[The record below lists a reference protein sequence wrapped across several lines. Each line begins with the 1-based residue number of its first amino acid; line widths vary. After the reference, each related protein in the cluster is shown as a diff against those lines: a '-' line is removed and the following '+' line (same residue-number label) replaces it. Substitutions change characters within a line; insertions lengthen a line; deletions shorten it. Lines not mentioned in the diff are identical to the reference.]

1 VTGVTFLE
9 FIEWLVDQLWG
20 TPLIVLVLGSGFFF
34 TIRSGF
40 FQFTKFSYIISQTL
54 GKMLKKTMAE
64 TKQIDGVKGTL
75 KPFQTLA
82 IAVGAVVGPGNI
94 GGVASAIAI
103 GGPGSVFWMW
113 VAGIGGQIIKMV
125 EVTLAVHYR
134 SVHEDGTTYG
144 GPTYYINKG
153 IGKEMGWKKIGG
165 ALSVLFWLAFMVSYL
180 FNIENYTVSEA
191 IASTF
196 EWNMLAVSFV
206 YVACIY
212 LIIWRDIKKIGE
224 IAGLLVPFMCIFYI
238 ASALFII
245 FKDASA
251 IPNTFK
257 MIFHDA
263 FSGTAAVGGFTG
275 AAFSKVIQTGLA
287 RSVYSNEAGW
297 GSSPM
302 IHATA
307 TTDHPIK
314 QGILGVFEVFV
325 DTIVICSLTALMVV
339 NSGGWSSGLD
349 GANLTLTVF
358 THGVGFWGRIVLLVG
373 LALFGLT
380 TSIGLYMQF
389 GTLLQYAAGNSAAR
403 QKMATLFNKCFYPIP
418 GMLLLLYA
426 YKNDLPPYKVW
437 MFIDLSLGI
446 PIFIN
451 LIALLILTPK
461 FLALLRDY
469 KARYMGAGKVDP
481 DFKVFSDE

>member
-1 VTGVTFLE
+1 MEFLNLV
-9 FIEWLVDQLWG
+9 EWLVNQLWG
-20 TPLIVLVLGSGFFF
+20 TPLIVLVLGAGLFF
-34 TIRSGF
+34 TVISGF
-40 FQFTKFSYIISQTL
+40 FQFTNFPYVMSETL
-54 GKMLKKTMAE
+54 GKLLKKSKSESGSAP
-64 TKQIDGVKGTL
+64 GVKGTL

-82 IAVGAVVGPGNI
+82 LAVGTVVGPGNI

-103 GGPGSVFWMW
+103 GGPGAVFWMW
-113 VAGIGGQIIKMV
+113 IAGLTGQIIKMV

-134 SVHEDGTTYG
+134 SVHEDGSTYG
-144 GPTYYINKG
+144 GPTYYIEKG
-153 IGKEMGWKKIGG
+153 IGREMGWKKIGVI
-165 ALSVLFWLAFMVSYL
+165 LSSLFWLAFMVSYL

-196 EWNMLAVSFV
+196 NWNMLAVSAV

-224 IAGLLVPFMCIFYI
+224 IAGMLVPFMCIFYI
-238 ASALFII
+238 VSSLFII
-245 FKDASA
+245 LKDFSA

-257 MIFHDA
+257 LIFQGA
-263 FSGTAAVGGFTG
+263 FSGTAAVGGFAG
-275 AAFSKVIQTGLA
+275 ATFARVIQTGLA

-307 TTDHPIK
+307 TTNHPIK

-325 DTIVICSLTALMVV
+325 DTIVICSLTALIVV

-358 THGVGFWGRIVLLVG
+358 THGIGFWGRIVLLVG

-389 GTLLQYAAGNSAAR
+389 GTLLQYAAGSSLKR
-403 QKMATLFNKCFYPIP
+403 QKLAALFNKCFYPLP

-426 YKNDLPPYKVW
+426 YKYDLPPYKVW

-451 LIALLILTPK
+451 LIAIVLLTPK
-461 FLALLRDY
+461 FLSLLKDY
-469 KARYMGAGKVDP
+469 RARYMGIGKVDP
-481 DFKVFSDE
+481 NFKVFSDDK

>member
-1 VTGVTFLE
+1 MTFMG
-9 FIEWLVDQLWG
+9 FIEWLVDQIWG
-20 TPLIVLVLGSGFFF
+20 TPLIVFVLGSGLYF

-40 FQFTKFSYIISQTL
+40 FQFVGFRYVLSQTL
-54 GKMLKKTMAE
+54 GKMLARKTE
-64 TKQIDGVKGTL
+64 DTGGGKGTL

-94 GGVASAIAI
+94 GGVASAIAL
-103 GGPGSVFWMW
+103 GGPGAVFWMW
-113 VAGIGGQIIKMV
+113 VAGLTGQLIKMV

-134 SVHEDGTTYG
+134 SAHRDGSTYG
-144 GPTYYINKG
+144 GPTYYIEKG
-153 IGKEMGWKKIGG
+153 IGQEMGWKRVGRI
-165 ALSVLFWLAFMVSYL
+165 LSVLFWVAFMVAYF

-191 IASTF
+191 ISGTF
-196 EWNMLAVSFV
+196 GWNMLAVSAV
-206 YVACIY
+206 YVVCVY
-212 LIIWRDIKKIGE
+212 VVIWRDIKKIGE
-224 IAGLLVPFMCIFYI
+224 IASMLVPFMCIFYI
-238 ASALFII
+238 AAALFII
-245 FKDASA
+245 LRDAAA
-251 IPNTFK
+251 IPTTFRL
-257 MIFHDA
+257 IFEGA
-263 FSGTAAVGGFTG
+263 FNGTAALGGFAG
-275 AAFSKVIQTGLA
+275 ATVAKVVQTGLA

-307 TTDHPIK
+307 TTDHPIR

-325 DTIVICSLTALMVV
+325 DTMVICTLTALLVV
-339 NSGGWSSGLD
+339 NTGEWSSGLD

-358 THGVGFWGRIVLLVG
+358 THGIGFWGRVVLLVG

-389 GTLLQYAAGNSAAR
+389 GSLLQYAAGDSPAR
-403 QKMATLFNKCFYPIP
+403 QKLALLFNKCFYPLP

-426 YKNDLPPYKVW
+426 YRNDLPPYKVW

-451 LIALLILTPK
+451 LVAILILTPK
-461 FLALLRDY
+461 FLALLKDY
-469 KARYMGAGKVDP
+469 RARYMGKGTVDP
-481 DFKVFSDE
+481 KFKVFYEDR

>member
-1 VTGVTFLE
+1 MDFFNFV
-9 FIEWLVDQLWG
+9 EWLVGQLWG
-20 TPLIVLVLGSGFFF
+20 TPLIVLVLGAGAFF
-34 TIRSGF
+34 TAVSGF
-40 FQFTKFSYIISQTL
+40 FQFSNFRHVISQTFSNIR
-54 GKMLKKTMAE
+54 KKAADSQAPDT
-64 TKQIDGVKGTL
+64 KGTL
-75 KPFQTLA
+75 KPLQTLA

-94 GGVASAIAI
+94 GGVASAIAV
-103 GGPGSVFWMW
+103 GGPGAVFWMW
-113 VAGIGGQIIKMV
+113 IAGVTGQIIKMV

-134 SVHEDGTTYG
+134 SVHKDGTTYG

-153 IGKEMGWKKIGG
+153 IGRDMGWKKIG
-165 ALSVLFWLAFMVSYL
+165 AVLSVLFWMAFMVSYL

-196 EWNMLAVSFV
+196 GWNMLAVSAV
-206 YVACIY
+206 YVACVY

-224 IAGLLVPFMCIFYI
+224 VAGLLVPFMCVFYI

-245 FKDASA
+245 LKDASA
-251 IPNTFK
+251 IPNTIRL
-257 MIFHDA
+257 IFDGA
-263 FSGTAAVGGFTG
+263 FNGTAAVGGFAG
-275 AAFSKVIQTGLA
+275 AAFSNVIQTGLA

-325 DTIVICSLTALMVV
+325 DTMIICTLTALLVV

-373 LALFGLT
+373 LALFGIT

-389 GTLLQYAAGNSAAR
+389 GTLLQYAAGDSPKR
-403 QKMATLFNKCFYPIP
+403 QKMAALFNKCFYPLP
-418 GMLLLLYA
+418 GMLLLFYA
-426 YKNDLPPYKVW
+426 YKYDLPPYKVW

-451 LIALLILTPK
+451 LIAILLLTPK
-461 FLALLRDY
+461 FLSLLKDY
-469 KARYMGAGKVDP
+469 RARYMGIGEIDP
-481 DFKVFSDE
+481 KFKVFSDEEAKSG

>member
-1 VTGVTFLE
+1 MAFLS

-20 TPLIVLVLGSGFFF
+20 TPLIVLVLGSGVFF
-34 TIRSGF
+34 TVMSGF
-40 FQFTKFSYIISQTL
+40 FQFLSFPHVISQTFGRL
-54 GKMLKKTMAE
+54 FKKSVAE
-64 TKQIDGVKGTL
+64 AEKASGVKGTL

-103 GGPGSVFWMW
+103 GGPGAVFWMW
-113 VAGIGGQIIKMV
+113 IAGLTGQIIKMV

-134 SVHEDGTTYG
+134 SVHEDGSTYG
-144 GPTYYINKG
+144 GPTYYIKKG
-153 IGKEMGWKKIGG
+153 IGRDMGWKKIGS

-191 IASTF
+191 IATTF
-196 EWNMLAVSFV
+196 NWNMLAVSAV

-224 IAGLLVPFMCIFYI
+224 IAGLLVPFMCVFYI
-238 ASALFII
+238 ASSLFII
-245 FKDASA
+245 LKDASA

-257 MIFHDA
+257 LIFQGA
-263 FSGTAAVGGFTG
+263 FTGTAAVGGFTG
-275 AAFSKVIQTGLA
+275 AVFARVIQTGLA

-314 QGILGVFEVFV
+314 QGVLGVFEVFM
-325 DTIVICSLTALMVV
+325 DTIVICSLTSLVVV
-339 NSGGWSSGLD
+339 NSGEWSSGLD
-349 GANLTLTVF
+349 GASLTLSVF
-358 THGVGFWGRIVLLVG
+358 THGVGFWGRITLLVG

-389 GTLLQYAAGNSAAR
+389 GTLLQYAAGDSPER
-403 QKMATLFNKCFYPIP
+403 QKMAALFNKCFYPLP
-418 GMLLLLYA
+418 GMLLLFYA
-426 YKNDLPPYKVW
+426 YKFNLPPYKVW

-451 LIALLILTPK
+451 LIAILLLTPK
-461 FLALLRDY
+461 FLSLLKDY
-469 KARYMGAGKVDP
+469 RARYMGIGKVDP
-481 DFKVFSDE
+481 NFKVFSDDK

>member
-1 VTGVTFLE
+1 MAFFNFV
-9 FIEWLVDQLWG
+9 EWLVNQLWG
-20 TPLIVLVLGSGFFF
+20 TPLIVLVLGSGLFF
-34 TIRSGF
+34 TVVSGF
-40 FQFTKFSYIISQTL
+40 FQFRRFRHVLSETF
-54 GKMLKKTMAE
+54 GKLRKKGE
-64 TKQIDGVKGTL
+64 SDGGSAVKGTL
-75 KPFQTLA
+75 KPLQTLA

-103 GGPGSVFWMW
+103 GGPGAVFWMW
-113 VAGIGGQIIKMV
+113 IAGLTGQIIKMV

-134 SVHEDGTTYG
+134 SVHTDGSTYG

-153 IGKEMGWKKIGG
+153 IGRDMGWKKIGTI
-165 ALSVLFWLAFMVSYL
+165 LSALFWLAFMVSYF

-196 EWNMLAVSFV
+196 NWNMLAVSAV
-206 YVACIY
+206 YVVCVY

-224 IAGLLVPFMCIFYI
+224 IAGLLVPFMCVFYI
-238 ASALFII
+238 VSSIFII
-245 FKDASA
+245 LKDFSA

-257 MIFHDA
+257 LIFQGA
-263 FSGTAAVGGFTG
+263 FSGTAAVGGFAG
-275 AAFSKVIQTGLA
+275 ATFANVIQTGLA

-314 QGILGVFEVFV
+314 QGILGVFEVFM
-325 DTIVICSLTALMVV
+325 DTIVICSLTSLLVV

-358 THGVGFWGRIVLLVG
+358 THGIGFWGRVVLLVG

-389 GTLLQYAAGNSAAR
+389 GTLLQYAAGDSPKRQRLAA
-403 QKMATLFNKCFYPIP
+403 LFNKCFYPLP
-418 GMLLLLYA
+418 GMLLLFYA
-426 YKNDLPPYKVW
+426 YKYDLPPYKVW

-451 LIALLILTPK
+451 LIAILLLTPK
-461 FLALLRDY
+461 FLSLLKDY
-469 KARYMGAGKVDP
+469 RARYMGVGKVDP
-481 DFKVFSDE
+481 DFRVFSDDK